1 MKRERTFFRSPF
13 LPVCIPAALI
23 AAAFIAAV
31 STVGCSRGAESS
43 AAGTKP
49 GPSPALPAHIERIIS
64 AAPSNTEII
73 MALGMGDKVI
83 AIDSYSSDLKGINPD
98 LVQIDFSF
106 PDAEALIGL
115 NPDII
120 FSAEHNRT
128 ISGEDPFVLFK
139 DMNVPVISI
148 STGKTVEE
156 IYENIRLIAGI
167 IGREQRAE
175 ELIESMKNDLDRI
188 IETGASIQNKKT
200 VYFEI
205 SPYPYMITF
214 GKGTFLH
221 EMINLIGAENIFAN
235 EKEWFS
241 ASAEAIIGKDPDV
254 ILTLSDLNNNPAGEI
269 LRRPGF
275 ENINAVKNGQVYLI
289 DNNAASR
296 PSHNIVFA
304 VKQMALAVYPEL
316 YEK

>member
-1 MKRERTFFRSPF
+1 LKTKHERT
-13 LPVCIPAALI
+13 LPLIPAAFFAGVLFV
-23 AAAFIAAV
+23 AALTA
-31 STVGCSRGAESS
+31 GCSRGTENS
-43 AAGTKP
+43 AAGTKTGP
-49 GPSPALPAHIERIIS
+49 GLTPPARIERIIS

-73 MALGMGDKVI
+73 VALGMGDKVI
-83 AIDSYSSDLKGINPD
+83 AIDPYSSDLKGINPE

-128 ISGEDPFVLFK
+128 ISGADPFVLLK

-156 IYENIRLIAGI
+156 IYENIRLVAGI
-167 IGREQRAE
+167 LGREQRAE
-175 ELIESMKNDLDRI
+175 ELIAGMKNDLARI
-188 IETGASIQNKKT
+188 IETGASIKNKKT

-241 ASAEAIIGKDPDV
+241 ASAEAIIGRNPDV
-254 ILTLSDLNNNPAGEI
+254 ILTLADMNDDPAGEI

-275 ENINAVKNGQVYLI
+275 ENISAVKNRQVYLI

-304 VKQMALAVYPEL
+304 VKQMALAVYPEV

>member
-1 MKRERTFFRSPF
+1 LLLLTAF
-13 LPVCIPAALI
+13 IPAALI
-23 AAAFIAAV
+23 AAISIA
-31 STVGCSRGAESS
+31 SCSRGAERSTT
-43 AAGTKP
+43 GTKT
-49 GPSPALPAHIERIIS
+49 GAGLALPSSVERIIS

-73 MALGMGDKVI
+73 VALGMGDKII
-83 AIDSYSSDLKGINPD
+83 AIDSYSSDLKGINPE

-128 ISGEDPFVLFK
+128 ISGEDPFILFK

-156 IYENIRLIAGI
+156 IYENIRLIAGVLN
-167 IGREQRAE
+167 REQKAE
-175 ELIESMKNDLDRI
+175 ELIVNMQNDLDRI

-221 EMINLIGAENIFAN
+221 EMINLIGAENVFAN

-241 ASAEAIIGKDPDV
+241 ASAEAIIGKNPDV
-254 ILTLSDLNNNPAGEI
+254 ILTLTDLNDDPTGEI

-275 ENINAVKNGQVYLI
+275 ENISAVKNRQVYLI

-296 PSHNIVFA
+296 PSHNIVLA
-304 VKQMALAVYPEL
+304 VKQMALAVYPEVYEV